1 MAMELILPLAAL
13 SAATSAVIHN
23 SSTTREPPWASTS
36 YGLRVLRSTRERH
49 LTRPT
54 SISMEANGLSVK
66 VTTSDAMNM
75 ALPLGLGPGTEVEG
89 PQPPSTAL
97 GSLSFQEHPARAMQS
112 RT

>member
-1 MAMELILPLAAL
+1 MAMEPTLPLAVL
-13 SAATSAVIHN
+13 STATSAVIHN
-23 SSTTREPPWASTS
+23 SSTTRGPPWVITN
-36 YGLRVLRSTRERH
+36 YGLRVPPSTRELH
-49 LTRPT
+49 STRPT